1 MALEGKSGTPGS
13 GRYTTYTPLETES
26 KNRYEKRLAMFNNK
40 APAEKGLIY
49 VGDTPAARAQKVVER
64 AVSAY
69 EQIDKGIFPGG
80 ADEVNKSFGGAP
92 DITKVTWASAG
103 GAGGPANPYAPDITS
118 PGPGKALGTDKSTNP
133 NLSILDFNRPNAAT
147 AANTASP
154 STVSA
159 ANGTLPI
166 GTSLIGG
173 KPGVPGSSKAP
184 ESGDVNIVTLDEPAS
199 PPQ

>member
-1 MALEGKSGTPGS
+1 MALQGKSGTPGS

-40 APAEKGLIY
+40 APTDKGLIY
-49 VGDTPAARAQKVVER
+49 EGGNPAEHAQKLVQR
-64 AVSAY
+64 AATAY
-69 EQIDKGIFPGG
+69 AQIDTGMFPGG
-80 ADEVNKSFGGAP
+80 ENEVSKSFAKAP
-92 DITKVTWASAG
+92 DITQVSWASAG

-118 PGPGKALGTDKSTNP
+118 PGPGKALGTDKIANP
-133 NLSILDFNRPNAAT
+133 NLTIEDFNRPNAAA

-154 STVSA
+154 STVST

-173 KPGVPGSSKAP
+173 KPGVPGSAP
-184 ESGDVNIVTLDEPAS
+184 EPGDVLFVNADPGDS